1 MKRPFGKEIPM
12 YMDRETYNEIIDIID
27 DVLKAEHER
36 ANRFIE
42 LNPAWKVTRQHDVDV
57 FYNAVS
63 EVADEI
69 NRRFRVE

>member
-1 MKRPFGKEIPM
+1 
-12 YMDRETYNEIIDIID
+12 MDRETYNEIIDIID

-42 LNPAWKVTRQHDVDV
+42 LNPAWKATRQHDVDV

-69 NRRFRVE
+69 NKRFRVE